1 MFNEILGIPAHPLI
15 IHAAVVF
22 VPLQIIAAI
31 VYGLVP
37 GWRRFIWW
45 AVLGLAIIA
54 PAAAWAAKFSGE
66 QFEKRLISR
75 KEASDAVINL
85 VNQHASFAA
94 VTAYLTLG
102 LSLGML
108 ILLWAAT
115 RTRTLAPVEGQ
126 SAEITTDVSRIMG
139 GTGGL
144 KLITLVMTVAVL
156 VLSGFTG
163 YYIFKTGDTGA
174 HIVWSAF

>member
-1 MFNEILGIPAHPLI
+1 VFNQILGIPAHPLI

-22 VPLQIIAAI
+22 VPLQIVAAI

-37 GWRRFIWW
+37 AWRRFIWW
-45 AVLGLAIIA
+45 AVLGLAILA
-54 PAAAWAAKFSGE
+54 PAAAWSAKFSGE
-66 QFEKRLISR
+66 QFEKRLIAR

-108 ILLWAAT
+108 ILLWSAT
-115 RTRTLAPVEGQ
+115 RTHSLAPVAGQ
-126 SAEITTDVSRIMG
+126 TAEITADANKIMG
-139 GTGGL
+139 GASGL
-144 KLITLVMTVAVL
+144 KLITRVMTVAVL